1 MTGAM
6 PGSEPSYD
14 LDLLQKSLRALASR
28 IDLPVTFGG
37 LATRDGAPLTSFV
50 GTLGQSIHGLVIEP
64 TQGLGGR
71 ALAERKP
78 VTATHYRQAT
88 SITHRYDREVTA
100 EGIISLLAVPIV
112 VDGAVRAVIY
122 GGQRIPTQFGD
133 AVLQG
138 ALRVAS
144 DLAWEYSVHDEVE
157 RRLAA
162 LESEGG
168 LPGQRITDPVERQ
181 DRRTLFAEL
190 REIGREIDDP
200 MLARRLERASQGL
213 SPREATAAPDTPTL
227 SPRELDVLAQ
237 IALGKQNTTV
247 ARQLGLTE
255 STVKSYLASVMRKL
269 EARSRYEAVIAARRA
284 GLLP

>member
-1 MTGAM
+1 MAAAP
-6 PGSEPSYD
+6 PGSEPSHD
-14 LDLLQKSLRALASR
+14 LDLLQRSLRTLASR

-71 ALAERKP
+71 ALVERRP

-88 SITHRYDREVTA
+88 SITHRYDREVSA
-100 EGIISLLAVPIV
+100 EGIVSLLAVPIV

-122 GGQRIPTQFGD
+122 GGHRRPTRFGD
-133 AVLQG
+133 TVLKG
-138 ALRVAS
+138 ALRVAR
-144 DLAWEYSVHDEVE
+144 DLAWEFSVHDEVE

-168 LPGQRITDPVERQ
+168 LPRQRIIDPSKRQ
-181 DRRTLFAEL
+181 EHRELFAEL
-190 REIGREIDDP
+190 REISREIGDP
-200 MLARRLERASQGL
+200 TLARRLERASQGL
-213 SPREATAAPDTPTL
+213 SPREAPLAPDSPTL

-237 IALGKQNTTV
+237 VALGKQNGTV
-247 ARQLGLTE
+247 ARRLGLME
-255 STVKSYLASVMRKL
+255 STVKSYLSSAMRKL
-269 EARSRYEAVIAARRA
+269 EAGSRYEAVVAARRA

>member
-1 MTGAM
+1 MTAST
-6 PGSEPSYD
+6 PGSEVFYD
-14 LDLLQKSLRALASR
+14 LELLQKSLRALASR

-100 EGIISLLAVPIV
+100 EGIVSLLAVPIV

-122 GGQRIPTQFGD
+122 GGQRTPTQFGD

-144 DLAWEYSVHDEVE
+144 ALAWEYSVHDEVE

-168 LPGQRITDPVERQ
+168 LPGLRIADPIERQ
-181 DRRTLFAEL
+181 DRRALFAEL

-200 MLARRLERASQGL
+200 KLARRLERASHALNPRRAITSSG
-213 SPREATAAPDTPTL
+213 SPPV

-237 IALGKQNTTV
+237 VALGKQNARI

-255 STVKSYLASVMRKL
+255 STVKSYLSSAMRKL
-269 EARSRYEAVIAARRA
+269 EAESRYEAVVAARRA
-284 GLLP
+284 GLIP

>member
-1 MTGAM
+1 MTAAS
-6 PGSEPSYD
+6 PGSESSYD
-14 LDLLQKSLRALASR
+14 LDLLQRSLRALSSS
-28 IDLPVTFGG
+28 IDLPITFGG

-71 ALAERKP
+71 ALAERRP

-88 SITHRYDREVTA
+88 SITHRYDREVSA
-100 EGIISLLAVPIV
+100 EGIVSLLAVPIV
-112 VDGAVRAVIY
+112 VEGSVRAVIY
-122 GGQRIPTQFGD
+122 GGHRQPTQFGD
-133 AVLQG
+133 TVLQG
-138 ALRVAS
+138 ALRAAR

-162 LESEGG
+162 LESESG
-168 LPGQRITDPVERQ
+168 LPGQRSVDGAERQ
-181 DRRTLFAEL
+181 EHRALFAEL

-200 MLARRLERASQGL
+200 VLAGRLDRASRGL
-213 SPREATAAPDTPTL
+213 GFRETPREPSAPAL
-227 SPRELDVLAQ
+227 SPRELDVLCQ
-237 IALGKQNTTV
+237 VALGKQNGTV

-255 STVKSYLASVMRKL
+255 STVKSYLSSAMRKL
-269 EARSRYEAVIAARRA
+269 EAGSRYEAVVAARRA

>member
-1 MTGAM
+1 MTAST
-6 PGSEPSYD
+6 PGSEVFYD
-14 LDLLQKSLRALASR
+14 LELLQKSLRALASR

-100 EGIISLLAVPIV
+100 EGIVSLLAVPIV
-112 VDGAVRAVIY
+112 VDGTVRAVIY
-122 GGQRIPTQFGD
+122 GGQRTPTQFGD
-133 AVLQG
+133 TVLHG

-168 LPGQRITDPVERQ
+168 LPWQRIADPIERQ
-181 DRRTLFAEL
+181 DRRALFAEL
-190 REIGREIDDP
+190 REIGRKIDDP
-200 MLARRLERASQGL
+200 KLALRLERASQGL
-213 SPREATAAPDTPTL
+213 RQRKATTSSDSPPLA
-227 SPRELDVLAQ
+227 PRELDVLAQ
-237 IALGKQNTTV
+237 VALGKQNARI

-255 STVKSYLASVMRKL
+255 STVKSYLSSAMRKL
-269 EARSRYEAVIAARRA
+269 EAESRYEAVVAARRA
-284 GLLP
+284 GLIP

>member
-1 MTGAM
+1 MTVATR
-6 PGSEPSYD
+6 GSEPSHD
-14 LDLLQKSLRALASR
+14 LDLLQRSLHTLATRS
-28 IDLPVTFGG
+28 DLPVTFGG

-71 ALAERKP
+71 ALAERRP
-78 VTATHYRQAT
+78 VTATHYRLAT
-88 SITHRYDREVTA
+88 SITHRYDREVSA

-122 GGQRIPTQFGD
+122 GGHRRSTQFGD
-133 AVLQG
+133 TVLKG
-138 ALRVAS
+138 ALSVAR

-181 DRRTLFAEL
+181 DRRALFAEL

-200 MLARRLERASQGL
+200 SLARRLERASLGL
-213 SPREATAAPDTPTL
+213 SHREVPIASDSPTL

-237 IALGKQNTTV
+237 VALGKQNGTV

-255 STVKSYLASVMRKL
+255 STVKSYLSSAMRKL
-269 EARSRYEAVIAARRA
+269 AAGSRYEAVVAARRA

>member
-1 MTGAM
+1 MTATT

-14 LDLLQKSLRALASR
+14 LDLLQKSLRVLSSR

-50 GTLGQSIHGLVIEP
+50 GTLGHSIHGLVIEP

-78 VTATHYRQAT
+78 VAATHYRQAT

-100 EGIISLLAVPIV
+100 EGIVSLLAVPIV

-122 GGQRIPTQFGD
+122 GGQRTPTQFGD

-144 DLAWEYSVHDEVE
+144 ALAWDYSVHDEVE

-162 LESEGG
+162 IEGEGG
-168 LPGQRITDPVERQ
+168 LPGVGIADPVERQ
-181 DRRTLFAEL
+181 DRRALFAEL

-200 MLARRLERASQGL
+200 ILARRLERASHAL
-213 SPREATAAPDTPTL
+213 SPRKAIASSGSPPLA
-227 SPRELDVLAQ
+227 PRELDVLAQ
-237 IALGKQNTTV
+237 VALGKQNAHV

-255 STVKSYLASVMRKL
+255 STVKSYLSSAMRKL
-269 EARSRYEAVIAARRA
+269 GAESRYEAVIAARRA
-284 GLLP
+284 GLIP

>member
-1 MTGAM
+1 MTVGT
-6 PGSEPSYD
+6 PGSRPSRD
-14 LDLLQKSLRALASR
+14 LELLQKSLRALASR

-78 VTATHYRQAT
+78 VTATHYRQAK
-88 SITHRYDREVTA
+88 SITHRYDREVSA
-100 EGIISLLAVPIV
+100 EGIVSLLAVPIV

-122 GGQRIPTQFGD
+122 AGHRRPTQFGD
-133 AVLQG
+133 TVLRG
-138 ALRVAS
+138 ALGVAR
-144 DLAWEYSVHDEVE
+144 DLAWEYSVDDEVE

-168 LPGQRITDPVERQ
+168 LPGLRSTDPAERQ
-181 DRRTLFAEL
+181 DRRALFAEL

-200 MLARRLERASQGL
+200 GLARRLERASRGLAPRDAPVSTQGP
-213 SPREATAAPDTPTL
+213 SL

-237 IALGKQNTTV
+237 VALGKQNATV

-255 STVKSYLASVMRKL
+255 STVKSYLAAAMRKL
-269 EARSRYEAVIAARRA
+269 EAGSRYEAVVAARRA
-284 GLLP
+284 GMLP

>member
-1 MTGAM
+1 MTAST
-6 PGSEPSYD
+6 PGSEVFYD
-14 LDLLQKSLRALASR
+14 LELLQKSLRALASR

-100 EGIISLLAVPIV
+100 EGIVSLLAVPIV

-122 GGQRIPTQFGD
+122 GGQRTPTQFGD

-144 DLAWEYSVHDEVE
+144 ALAWEYSVHDEVE

-162 LESEGG
+162 IESEGG
-168 LPGQRITDPVERQ
+168 LPGLRIADPIERQ
-181 DRRTLFAEL
+181 DRRALFAEL

-200 MLARRLERASQGL
+200 ILARRLERASNAL
-213 SPREATAAPDTPTL
+213 SPRKAIASTDSPPLA
-227 SPRELDVLAQ
+227 PRELDVLAQ
-237 IALGKQNTTV
+237 VALGKQNARV

-255 STVKSYLASVMRKL
+255 STVKSYLSSAMRKIGA
-269 EARSRYEAVIAARRA
+269 ESRYEAVIAARRA
-284 GLLP
+284 GLIP

>member
-1 MTGAM
+1 MTAST
-6 PGSEPSYD
+6 PGSEVFYD
-14 LDLLQKSLRALASR
+14 LELLQKSLRALASR

-100 EGIISLLAVPIV
+100 EGIVSLLAVPIV

-122 GGQRIPTQFGD
+122 GGQRTPTQFGD

-144 DLAWEYSVHDEVE
+144 ALAWEYSVHDEVE

-168 LPGQRITDPVERQ
+168 LPGLRIADPIERQ
-181 DRRTLFAEL
+181 DRRALFAEL

-200 MLARRLERASQGL
+200 KLARRLERASHALNPRRAITSSG
-213 SPREATAAPDTPTL
+213 SPPV

-237 IALGKQNTTV
+237 VALGKQNARI

-255 STVKSYLASVMRKL
+255 STVKSYLSSAMRKL
-269 EARSRYEAVIAARRA
+269 EAESRYEAVVAVRRA
-284 GLLP
+284 GLIP